1 MKSETRYT
9 IHRIS
14 DGERIGERISHA
26 RTFAE
31 ADESARAVAFDYH
44 FGVCIV
50 DHEKRTVDWGANLV
64 TPLDA

>member
-1 MKSETRYT
+1 MKPETRYT
-9 IHRIS
+9 IHKIS
-14 DGERIGERISHA
+14 DGERIGDRISRA
-26 RTFAE
+26 QTYQE
-31 ADESARAVAFDYH
+31 ADESARAVAFDYR